1 MTHCGTVR
9 VECENE
15 AEQIV
20 LIDLHDTL
28 FVPDLK
34 VNLFSIQKMRQALV
48 ILEYPVEMGTIWMLN
63 NQNEYIGSLDES
75 TLGRPTLN
83 CRTIL

>member
-1 MTHCGTVR
+1 MGQVTVTHCGTVR

-15 AEQIV
+15 AGQIV
-20 LIDLHDTL
+20 LIDLHDTS

-34 VNLFSIQKMRQALV
+34 VNLFSIQKMRHALV
-48 ILEYPVEMGTIWMLN
+48 RLEYPVEMGTIWMLN

-75 TLGRPTLN
+75 TLG
-83 CRTIL
+83 